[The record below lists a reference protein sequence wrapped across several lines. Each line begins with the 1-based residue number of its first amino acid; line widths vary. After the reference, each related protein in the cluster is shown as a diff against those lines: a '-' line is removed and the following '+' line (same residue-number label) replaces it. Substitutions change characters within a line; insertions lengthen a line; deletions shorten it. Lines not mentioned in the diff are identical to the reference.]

1 MEPHDPHAVQAGRCV
16 TRDDPGAVAAGGA
29 RTLVGM
35 LTTTALAAALS
46 PDAVLLAGGPVQA
59 LGPEFLQPENLIA
72 SFGTA
77 ALIGIVAVVFVETG
91 LLFPFLPGDSLLF
104 TAGALVA
111 QDELRLNIGVLC
123 LLLFLAAFLG
133 DQLAYAIGR
142 RLGPKVFSRPD
153 SRFFK
158 QKYID
163 QTYAY
168 FDRYGGRTI
177 IVARFVP
184 FVRTY
189 APVAA
194 GVGRMSYRHFVSY
207 NVVGALLWGVG
218 VTLLGYWLGNFGFIK
233 DNIEALLVLI
243 VLVSVIPVGV
253 ELWRAR
259 RKEAAG
265 ETVEGRDP
273 GYDEPVERAA
283 VEREVFGRATT
294 PGTPGTVGDAPDEE
308 LARRTAEEG

>member
-1 MEPHDPHAVQAGRCV
+1 
-16 TRDDPGAVAAGGA
+16 
-29 RTLVGM
+29 M
-35 LTTTALAAALS
+35 LTTTVLSAALTDGS
-46 PDAVLLAGGPVQA
+46 LPLLAGGPLPA
-59 LGPEFLQPENLIA
+59 LGPDFMDPEHLIR

-77 ALIGIVAVVFVETG
+77 ALIGIVAVVFIETG

-111 QDELRLNIGVLC
+111 QDSLQLNIWMLC
-123 LLLFLAAFLG
+123 GMLFLAAFAG
-133 DQLAYAIGR
+133 DQVAYAIGR
-142 RLGPKVFSRPD
+142 KLGPKVFSRPD

-163 QTYAY
+163 QTYKY
-168 FDRYGGRTI
+168 FDKYGGRTI

-194 GVGRMSYRHFVSY
+194 GVGKMRYRHFVSY

-218 VTLLGYWLGNFGFIK
+218 VTLLGYWLGNFSFIK
-233 DNIEALLVLI
+233 NNIEALLILI
-243 VLVSVIPVGV
+243 VGVSVLPVAF

-259 RKEAAG
+259 RKEQAG
-265 ETVEGRDP
+265 ETVEGRDTE
-273 GYDEPVERAA
+273 YDEPVERAS
-283 VEREVFGRATT
+283 VEREVFGNAAT
-294 PGTPGTVGDAPDEE
+294 PPVPGQAGTPAVDDEVGEHTQ
-308 LARRTAEEG
+308 R